1 MKKYLPFKAA
11 LTFFLIWM
19 LSPAVLAQDLP
30 AIVSTDWLETNLK
43 NPKLIILDVRKVEDY
58 REGHIP
64 NAVNVYYGAWA
75 YKKGELYTEVPD
87 PDDLDDTVGSVGIGW
102 DSWVVIVGK
111 MNTLREVYQ
120 SYRVACTL
128 RYAGLDDVAL
138 LDGGMNKWIRDKKP
152 QTTDIVKPKEK
163 LFKGKYRKDHFAD
176 KEYVQSRLGKI
187 VLMDVREADIF
198 TGKRKLDCIT
208 RLGHIPGAVNV
219 PSSCAFNS
227 DGTVKSQDALAAC
240 VEAAVGKD
248 RATEI
253 VTYCDV
259 GQCCPVWKYLMKRV
273 LGYKNVRI
281 YDGAMQEWTLDP
293 DAPVLMN
300 QNVK

>member
-1 MKKYLPFKAA
+1 MEKIFSFKAV
-11 LTFFLIWM
+11 LMIFLIWI
-19 LSPAVLAQDLP
+19 LSTPVLAQDLP
-30 AIVSTDWLETNLK
+30 AIVSADWLEANLK
-43 NPKLIILDVRKVEDY
+43 NPRLIILDVRKVEDY

-64 NAVNVYYGAWA
+64 NAVNLYYGAWA

-87 PDDLDDTVGSVGIGW
+87 PDDLDDTIGSTGVGW

-111 MNTLREVYQ
+111 MNTLKEVYQ
-120 SYRVACTL
+120 NYRVACTL
-128 RYAGLDDVAL
+128 RYAGLDNVSL

-152 QTTDIVKPKEK
+152 LSMDVVRAKEK

-176 KEYVQSRLGKI
+176 KEYVQNRMGKI
-187 VLMDVREADIF
+187 VLLDVREADIF

-208 RLGHIPGAVNV
+208 KLGHIPGAVNL
-219 PSSCAFNS
+219 STSCAFNN
-227 DGTVKSQDALAAC
+227 DGTLKNKEVLTAL

-248 RATEI
+248 RSTEI

-259 GQCCPVWKYLMKRV
+259 GQCCPVWKYLMKRL

-293 DAPVLMN
+293 DAPVELN
-300 QNVK
+300 QTTK

>member
-1 MKKYLPFKAA
+1 MEKIFSFKAV
-11 LTFFLIWM
+11 LMIFLIWI
-19 LSPAVLAQDLP
+19 LSTPVLAQDLP
-30 AIVSTDWLETNLK
+30 AIVSADWLEANLK
-43 NPKLIILDVRKVEDY
+43 NPRLIILDVRKVEDY

-64 NAVNVYYGAWA
+64 NAVNLYYGAWA

-87 PDDLDDTVGSVGIGW
+87 PDDLDDTIGSTGVGW

-111 MNTLREVYQ
+111 MNTLKEVYQ
-120 SYRVACTL
+120 NYRVACTL
-128 RYAGLDDVAL
+128 RYAGLDNVSL

-152 QTTDIVKPKEK
+152 LSMDVVRAKEK
-163 LFKGKYRKDHFAD
+163 LFKGKYKKDHFAD
-176 KEYVQSRLGKI
+176 KEYVQNRMGKI
-187 VLMDVREADIF
+187 VLLDVREADIF

-208 RLGHIPGAVNV
+208 KLGHIPGAVNL
-219 PSSCAFNS
+219 STSCAFNN
-227 DGTVKSQDALAAC
+227 DGTLKNKEVLTAL

-248 RATEI
+248 RSTEI

-293 DAPVLMN
+293 DAPVELN
-300 QNVK
+300 QTTK

>member
-30 AIVSTDWLETNLK
+30 AIVSTDWLEANLK
-43 NPKLIILDVRKVEDY
+43 NPRLIILDVRRVEDY
-58 REGHIP
+58 RESHIP
-64 NAVNVYYGAWA
+64 TAVNVYYGAWA
-75 YKKGELYTEVPD
+75 YKKGDLFTEIPD

-102 DSWVVIVGK
+102 DSWVVVVGK

-152 QTTDIVKPKEK
+152 LTTDIVKPKEK

-227 DGTVKSQDALAAC
+227 DGTVKSRDALAAC

-253 VTYCDV
+253 ITYCDV

-273 LGYKNVRI
+273 LGYKSVRI

-293 DAPVLMN
+293 DAPVQMN
-300 QNVK
+300 RNVK

>member
-1 MKKYLPFKAA
+1 MEKIFSFKAV
-11 LTFFLIWM
+11 LMIFLIWI
-19 LSPAVLAQDLP
+19 LSTPVLAQDLP
-30 AIVSTDWLETNLK
+30 AIVSADWLEANLK
-43 NPKLIILDVRKVEDY
+43 NPRLIILDVRKVEDY

-64 NAVNVYYGAWA
+64 NAVNLYYGAWA

-87 PDDLDDTVGSVGIGW
+87 PDDLDDTIGSTGVGW

-111 MNTLREVYQ
+111 MNTLKEVYQ
-120 SYRVACTL
+120 NYRVACTL
-128 RYAGLDDVAL
+128 RYAGLDNVSL

-152 QTTDIVKPKEK
+152 LSMDVVRAKEK

-176 KEYVQSRLGKI
+176 KEYVQNRMGKI
-187 VLMDVREADIF
+187 VLLDVREADIF

-208 RLGHIPGAVNV
+208 KLGHIPGAVNL
-219 PSSCAFNS
+219 STSCAFNN
-227 DGTVKSQDALAAC
+227 DGTLKNKEVLTAL

-248 RATEI
+248 RSTEI

-293 DAPVLMN
+293 DAPVELN
-300 QNVK
+300 QTTK

>member
-1 MKKYLPFKAA
+1 MKKQILFWMFLSALLLAAPAGAAPSEVLP
-11 LTFFLIWM
+11 
-19 LSPAVLAQDLP
+19 PV
-30 AIVSTDWLETNLK
+30 VSVEWLEANLK
-43 NPKLIILDVRKVEDY
+43 NPKLIILDVRKVEEY

-64 NAVNVYYGAWA
+64 GAINAYHGAWA
-75 YKKGELYTEVPD
+75 YKKGELFTEIPE
-87 PDDLDDTVGSVGIGW
+87 PDDLDDTIGSVGIGW
-102 DSWVVIVGK
+102 DTWVVVVGK
-111 MNTLREVYQ
+111 TGTLREVYQ

-138 LDGGMNKWIRDKKP
+138 LDGGMNKWVRDKKP
-152 QTTDIVKPKEK
+152 LTTETVRAKEK
-163 LFKGKYRKDHFAD
+163 FFRGKYRKDHFAD

-187 VLMDVREADIF
+187 VLLDVREADIF

-208 RLGHIPGAVNV
+208 KLGHIPGAVNLA
-219 PSSCAFNS
+219 SSCAFNT
-227 DGTVKSQDALAAC
+227 DGTIKSREELNALA
-240 VEAAVGKD
+240 EAAVGKD
-248 RATEI
+248 RSTEV

-293 DAPVLMN
+293 DAPVT
-300 QNVK
+300 K

>member
-1 MKKYLPFKAA
+1 MEKIFSFKAV
-11 LTFFLIWM
+11 LMIFLIWI
-19 LSPAVLAQDLP
+19 LSTPVLAQDLP
-30 AIVSTDWLETNLK
+30 AIVSADWLEANLK
-43 NPKLIILDVRKVEDY
+43 NPRLIILDVRKVEDY

-64 NAVNVYYGAWA
+64 NAVNLYYGAWA

-87 PDDLDDTVGSVGIGW
+87 PDDLDDTIGSTGVGW

-111 MNTLREVYQ
+111 MNTLKEVYQ
-120 SYRVACTL
+120 NYRVACTL
-128 RYAGLDDVAL
+128 RYAGLDNVSL

-152 QTTDIVKPKEK
+152 LSMDVVRAKEK

-176 KEYVQSRLGKI
+176 KEYVQNRMGKI
-187 VLMDVREADIF
+187 VLLDVREADIF

-208 RLGHIPGAVNV
+208 KLGHIPGAVNL
-219 PSSCAFNS
+219 STSCAFNN
-227 DGTVKSQDALAAC
+227 DGTLKNKEVLTAL

-248 RATEI
+248 RSTEI

-259 GQCCPVWKYLMKRV
+259 GQCCPVWKYLMKRL

-281 YDGAMQEWTLDP
+281 YDGAMQEWTSDP
-293 DAPVLMN
+293 DAPVT
-300 QNVK
+300 K

>member
-1 MKKYLPFKAA
+1 MEKIFSFKAV
-11 LTFFLIWM
+11 LMIFLIWI
-19 LSPAVLAQDLP
+19 LSTPVLAQDLP
-30 AIVSTDWLETNLK
+30 AIVSADWLEANLK
-43 NPKLIILDVRKVEDY
+43 NPRLIVLDVRKVEDY

-64 NAVNVYYGAWA
+64 NAVNLYYGAWA

-87 PDDLDDTVGSVGIGW
+87 PDDLDDTIGSTGVGW

-111 MNTLREVYQ
+111 MNTLKEVYQ
-120 SYRVACTL
+120 NYRVACTL
-128 RYAGLDDVAL
+128 RYAGLDNVSL

-152 QTTDIVKPKEK
+152 LSMDVVRAKEK

-176 KEYVQSRLGKI
+176 KEYVQNRMGKI
-187 VLMDVREADIF
+187 VLLDVREADIF

-208 RLGHIPGAVNV
+208 KLGHIPGAVNL
-219 PSSCAFNS
+219 STSCAFNN
-227 DGTVKSQDALAAC
+227 DGTLKNKEVLTAL

-248 RATEI
+248 RSTEI

-293 DAPVLMN
+293 DAPVELN
-300 QNVK
+300 QTTK

>member
-1 MKKYLPFKAA
+1 MEKIFSFKAV
-11 LTFFLIWM
+11 LMIFLIWI
-19 LSPAVLAQDLP
+19 LSTPVLAQDLP
-30 AIVSTDWLETNLK
+30 AIVSADWLEANLK
-43 NPKLIILDVRKVEDY
+43 NPRLIILDVRKVEDY
-58 REGHIP
+58 RECHIP
-64 NAVNVYYGAWA
+64 NAVNLYYGAWA

-87 PDDLDDTVGSVGIGW
+87 PDDLDDTIGSTGVGW

-111 MNTLREVYQ
+111 MNTLKEVYQ
-120 SYRVACTL
+120 NYRVACTL
-128 RYAGLDDVAL
+128 RYAGLDNVSL

-152 QTTDIVKPKEK
+152 LSMDVVRAKEK
-163 LFKGKYRKDHFAD
+163 LFKGKYKKDHFAD
-176 KEYVQSRLGKI
+176 KEYVQNRMGKI
-187 VLMDVREADIF
+187 VLLDVREADIF

-208 RLGHIPGAVNV
+208 KLGHIPGAVNL
-219 PSSCAFNS
+219 STSCAFNN
-227 DGTVKSQDALAAC
+227 DGTLKNKEVLTAL

-248 RATEI
+248 RSTEI

-293 DAPVLMN
+293 DAPVELN
-300 QNVK
+300 QTTK